1 MWLVL
6 QLCVWLVATLLSA
19 ALTRAFRARAFA
31 MGLVDRPHSEG
42 HKNHVRATAVVGGLA
57 MWGSWI
63 ALLVLGIIGAQL
75 IRGLLPEGI
84 RVGLSGLSSA
94 KWSLLVIALCA
105 TALAVMGA
113 IDDRRALGA
122 GRKLAFQVIVAAVT
136 ATFGSRILVG
146 VVPTWISWILTV
158 LWLTT
163 IINAMNFFD
172 NMDGLA
178 GGVSL
183 IAFGFFFAIAAVRGQ
198 YFVGMLSAL
207 SGGVVLGFLF
217 YNFPK
222 ASVFMGDCGSHF
234 LGYLL
239 GVSCIITT
247 FYHHENT
254 PSILAVSIPLLVLAV
269 PLLDAVT
276 VVLIRLHLHKPV
288 YVGDNRHISHRF
300 VALGLSRPKAVVAIW
315 LLSLLAGTGALAL
328 IWTPPTIAFLI
339 LAQMLAMVTLI
350 LLIQLGAHPPE
361 G

>member
-1 MWLVL
+1 
-6 QLCVWLVATLLSA
+6 
-19 ALTRAFRARAFA
+19 
-31 MGLVDRPHSEG
+31 
-42 HKNHVRATAVVGGLA
+42 
-57 MWGSWI
+57 
-63 ALLVLGIIGAQL
+63 
-75 IRGLLPEGI
+75 
-84 RVGLSGLSSA
+84 
-94 KWSLLVIALCA
+94 
-105 TALAVMGA
+105 MGA

-172 NMDGLA
+172 NMDGLT

-198 YFVGMLSAL
+198 YFVGLLSAL

-328 IWTPPTIAFLI
+328 IWTPPAIAFLI